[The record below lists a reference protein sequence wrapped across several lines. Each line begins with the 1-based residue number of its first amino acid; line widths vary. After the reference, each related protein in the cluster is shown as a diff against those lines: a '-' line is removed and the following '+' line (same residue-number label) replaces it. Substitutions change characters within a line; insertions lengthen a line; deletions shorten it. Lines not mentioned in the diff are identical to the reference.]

1 MAAGELPA
9 DLDRYGRTVA
19 TWSVELTSGIGSCA
33 MVSPWTGRNIQSE
46 STSPRSVTPNKPG
59 GGCGQAAT
67 LSPGYIEYASGRA
80 EVRPIARMTP
90 TLIPE
95 DGGELR
101 VQSLFD
107 HHEPGGYHRTVPGD
121 EPIRRQSAAHAR
133 CLS

>member
-1 MAAGELPA
+1 
-9 DLDRYGRTVA
+9 
-19 TWSVELTSGIGSCA
+19 
-33 MVSPWTGRNIQSE
+33 MVSPSTGRNIQSE

-121 EPIRRQSAAHAR
+121 EPIRRRSAAHAR
-133 CLS
+133 RIPGISSAGRAQRSRGAGHGDDALGNVT